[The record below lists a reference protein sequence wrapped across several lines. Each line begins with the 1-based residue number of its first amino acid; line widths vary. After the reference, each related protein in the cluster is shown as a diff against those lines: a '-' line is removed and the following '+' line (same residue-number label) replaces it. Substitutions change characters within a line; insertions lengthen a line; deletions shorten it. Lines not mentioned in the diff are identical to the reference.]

1 MKKKIIVS
9 FIFVLYLVARF
20 AVKYIENEPESKPE
34 DEKVV
39 ISLESGIE
47 KYSPAM
53 SSVPGLPVI
62 IRYVANIPL
71 SQEDV
76 YINVKSSKGSFIQ
89 LIDGQIT
96 PIDDYVQL
104 SEQEI
109 TLYWNP
115 IEKGDLFDVAQSTV
129 RVNLYVNDLENLK
142 ASAEGKIELD
152 PNEYYRFKNVQ
163 TVREGI
169 YVLKETGMEIAYRSP
184 MLP

>member
-9 FIFVLYLVARF
+9 FIFVLYLAARF
-20 AVKYIENEPESKPE
+20 AVKYIENEPESKSE

-76 YINVKSSKGSFIQ
+76 YINVKASKGSFIQ
-89 LIDGQIT
+89 
-96 PIDDYVQL
+96 
-104 SEQEI
+104 
-109 TLYWNP
+109 
-115 IEKGDLFDVAQSTV
+115 
-129 RVNLYVNDLENLK
+129 
-142 ASAEGKIELD
+142 
-152 PNEYYRFKNVQ
+152 
-163 TVREGI
+163 
-169 YVLKETGMEIAYRSP
+169 
-184 MLP
+184 